1 MSISHHHPHR
11 RARPA
16 AMRRT
21 RAASGVALLAVLAVA
36 LLSACGGSSS
46 KKGTAPSS
54 GAVTSGGGSTSP
66 APYAA
71 AGPYAVGVT
80 TLHLAG
86 GRKVVVWYPADKG
99 ATAGHAREQVDL
111 VSYLSPALQA
121 KIPPQDHVLY
131 PADAYTDAP
140 AASSGGP
147 FPLALFSHGFAGFPE
162 QSVTI
167 TTHLASWGFVVAAP
181 DHVERSLDGLLGTG
195 AQGVP
200 KLSDVQVLQDT
211 LALVEQQAGQPGVL
225 HGLVDP
231 NRVVVTG
238 HSAGAGAA
246 YQLAAVDPR
255 VKAWISYS
263 VAPGKDEGA
272 GSTVPD
278 KPGMVMLG
286 EKDGIIAPAQTEQ
299 VYAAMKAPKWLVKVP
314 GAGHLVFSDIC
325 LIGQAQG
332 GIVGLARQLNL
343 GIPENLLKLGS
354 DGCGTNYPPAT
365 EDLPAIDQLSVA
377 FLRWALKIDP
387 QPVGLTTQAVAN
399 LGGGLTVEHAG

>member
-1 MSISHHHPHR
+1 MTTAR
-11 RARPA
+11 RKPPA
-16 AMRRT
+16 A
-21 RAASGVALLAVLAVA
+21 AVALLALFTVLTLA
-36 LLSACGGSSS
+36 LATACSSSS
-46 KKGTAPSS
+46 KRGTSPSS
-54 GAVTSGGGSTSP
+54 GAVASSSTKDNP

-71 AGPYAVGVT
+71 PGPYAVGVT
-80 TLHLAG
+80 TLQLAG

-99 ATAGHAREQVDL
+99 STAGHAREQIDIA
-111 VSYLSPALQA
+111 SNLSPALQA
-121 KIPPQDHVLY
+121 KIPPKDRVLY
-131 PADAYTDAP
+131 PTDAFTDAP
-140 AASSGGP
+140 ASTSGGP

-167 TTHLASWGFVVAAP
+167 TTHLVSWGFVVAAP
-181 DHVERSLDGLLGTG
+181 DHVERSLDGLLGDG
-195 AQGVP
+195 AKGVP

-211 LALVEQQAGQPGVL
+211 LRLVEDQSGKPGVL

-272 GSTVPD
+272 GPTVPD

-286 EKDGIIAPAQTEQ
+286 EKDGIIPPAQTEQ
-299 VYAAMKAPKWLVKVP
+299 VYATMKAPKWLVKVP

-325 LIGQAQG
+325 LIGKGQG

-354 DGCGTNYPPAT
+354 DGCGPNYTPVT
-365 EDLPAIDQLSVA
+365 EDFPAIDQLSVA

-387 QPVGLTTQAVAN
+387 EPVGLTTRAVAG
-399 LGGGLTVEHAG
+399 LGGNLTVEHQG